1 MSVPA
6 IKTATKDA
14 LEIMGGI
21 DAVARGRGCRV
32 GRSQLSDYSN
42 RNSPQVVPV
51 DVAVHLDLSAQEPL
65 ILAAMATAEGFRL
78 LPIKFSGSGH
88 IPKELAK
95 LSKTSSEV
103 LQEGIESLED
113 GQVDVAEART
123 MLEHL
128 HPLRLAMG
136 RLEHALHKIASGNK
150 PHIVGSNQSGAA

>member
-1 MSVPA
+1 MSVA
-6 IKTATKDA
+6 SIKTATKDV

-21 DAVARGRGCRV
+21 DSVARGRGCRV

-51 DVAVHLDLSAQEPL
+51 DVAIHLDLSAQEPL

-78 LPIKFSGSGH
+78 MPIKFSGSGH

-128 HPLRLAMG
+128 HPLRLAMD
-136 RLEHALHKIASGNK
+136 RLEHALHKIVEDNR
-150 PHIVGSNQSGAA
+150 PQIVSSQSGAA